1 MRRRTFL
8 HTAALGAS
16 ARLQLLSQQ
25 PMPMATLGRSGLRVS
40 RFTLGG
46 YHMLVNGE
54 AECLRIIARAR
65 ELGVNFFDSA
75 HHYNNGE
82 SDRILGRALGGSA
95 ERQKVILMTKFE
107 KYSKAEAMAGLE
119 EQLRR
124 LRTDYIDLWQVHQ
137 VSTHAEADQALGP
150 NGSLEAFVLA
160 KKQGKVRHIGFTGHH
175 DPSVHLKLLRSFDGW
190 ETIQM
195 PVNLVDPHYESFIA
209 NVLPAARKQGLG
221 VLAMKSN
228 AMGAIT
234 RSNVAQIEECL
245 RFTLAQDID
254 TLVSGVETVAQLEA
268 NVLTVKTQSKLTPA
282 EISAILE
289 RTKKGPTGTAVERY
303 KKSAKAGAAPLHRDG
318 EPA

>member
-1 MRRRTFL
+1 MQRRTFL
-8 HTAALGAS
+8 QTATLGA
-16 ARLQLLSQQ
+16 AAKLELLAQE

-46 YHMLVNGE
+46 YHMLVQGE

-65 ELGVNFFDSA
+65 ELGVTFFDSA
-75 HHYNNGE
+75 HHYNKGE

-95 ERQKVILMTKFE
+95 ARQQVVLMTKFE

-119 EQLRR
+119 EQLKR

-137 VSTHAEADQALGP
+137 VATHAEADQVLGP
-150 NGSLEAFVLA
+150 DGSLEAFVLA

-175 DPSVHLKLLRSFDGW
+175 DPTVHLKLLRGFNGW

-195 PVNLVDPHYESFIA
+195 PINLVDPHYESFIT
-209 NVLPAARKQGLG
+209 NVLPEARKQGLG
-221 VLAMKSN
+221 VIAMKSN

-234 RSNVAQIEECL
+234 RQNVARIEECL

-254 TLVSGVETVAQLEA
+254 TLVSGVETVGQLEA
-268 NVLTVKTQSKLTPA
+268 NVLTVKTQPKLTPA
-282 EISAILE
+282 EVSAILD
-289 RTKKGPTGTAVERY
+289 RTRKGPTGPGVERY
-303 KKSAKAGAAPLHRDG
+303 KRNPKPAAVHRDG
-318 EPA
+318 ERA

>member
-1 MRRRTFL
+1 MQRRTFL
-8 HTAALGAS
+8 QTATLAAAAKLE
-16 ARLQLLSQQ
+16 LLAQE

-46 YHMLVNGE
+46 YHMLVQGE

-75 HHYNNGE
+75 HHYNKGE

-95 ERQKVILMTKFE
+95 ARQQVVLMTKFE

-119 EQLRR
+119 EQLKR

-137 VSTHAEADQALGP
+137 VATHAEADQVLAP
-150 NGSLEAFVLA
+150 HGSLEAFVLA

-175 DPSVHLKLLRSFDGW
+175 DPTVHLKLLRGFEGW

-195 PVNLVDPHYESFIA
+195 PINLVDPHYESFIT
-209 NVLPAARKQGLG
+209 NVLPEARKQGLG
-221 VLAMKSN
+221 VIAMKSN

-234 RSNVAQIEECL
+234 RQNVARIEECL
-245 RFTLAQDID
+245 RFTLAQNID
-254 TLVSGVETVAQLEA
+254 TLVSGVETVGQLEA
-268 NVLTVKTQSKLTPA
+268 NVLTVKTQPKLTPA
-282 EISAILE
+282 EVSAILD
-289 RTKKGPTGTAVERY
+289 RTRKGPTGPGVERY
-303 KKSAKAGAAPLHRDG
+303 KRNPKSAAVYRDG
-318 EPA
+318 ERA